1 MYNFLF
7 TWHVAH
13 FLQKCKQEKNILHIH
28 NYDKVKKFEYKNE
41 KRLLR
46 NKVTKT
52 HATWEF
58 LFYTHIHPSMVNIW
72 QNLSLLP
79 VARVKVKVHKWN
91 TLARSHFISGLESW
105 VLKLTFL
112 NLKWW
117 WKVFVMK
124 FSKPNQRN
132 LLICRPIQPFWS
144 FCTALGSSNYEGAC
158 WILK

>member
-41 KRLLR
+41 KRFLG

-52 HATWEF
+52 LLQAWEF

-79 VARVKVKVHKWN
+79 VTRFKVNEKLPYWKVNKRLVEFTH
-91 TLARSHFISGLESW
+91 
-105 VLKLTFL
+105 TFL
-112 NLKWW
+112 DM
-117 WKVFVMK
+117 KVWYPSIVSSYIYGVGVEQITYGLGLGK
-124 FSKPNQRN
+124 S
-132 LLICRPIQPFWS
+132 
-144 FCTALGSSNYEGAC
+144 CTPPKIFLS
-158 WILK
+158 

>member
-28 NYDKVKKFEYKNE
+28 NYYKVKNFENKNE
-41 KRLLR
+41 KRFLG

-52 HATWEF
+52 LLQAWEF
-58 LFYTHIHPSMVNIW
+58 LFYTHIHSSMVNIW

-91 TLARSHFISGLESW
+91 TLAKSHFISGLESW

-112 NLKWW
+112 NLKWL
-117 WKVFVMK
+117 WKFFVMK
-124 FSKPNQRN
+124 FSEPHH
-132 LLICRPIQPFWS
+132 LIKETW
-144 FCTALGSSNYEGAC
+144 
-158 WILK
+158 